1 MANDQSI
8 KYENNILNFQFHIS
22 GCSAVGSALG
32 LGAKGR
38 CPIPSSK
45 KRGNARKTEE
55 KRAFAV

>member
-1 MANDQSI
+1 
-8 KYENNILNFQFHIS
+8 
-22 GCSAVGSALG
+22 

-38 CPIPSSK
+38 YPIPSSK